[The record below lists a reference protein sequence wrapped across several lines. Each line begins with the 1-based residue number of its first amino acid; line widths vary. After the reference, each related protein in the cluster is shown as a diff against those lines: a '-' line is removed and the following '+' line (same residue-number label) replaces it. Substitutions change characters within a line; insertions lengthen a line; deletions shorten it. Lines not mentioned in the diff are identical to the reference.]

1 MKRGEPR
8 SFPVSPAPAPLGEIR
23 PTARR
28 PLDLLL
34 GVAGVLAVAAV
45 LFAVRVVTGETE
57 PAAPAELRALLPPS
71 LLALLAGAANLTM
84 IVLAGATAV
93 ERLLRREFRQVA
105 RALFGAGLAYGIV
118 GAANATVA
126 AIYSPGGPPEALAAA
141 AAHSVFTSPLHS
153 YVAAAVAYI
162 GALPLGRLP
171 RLRGA
176 MWLCIAITAASVV
189 LAGVTTVLALLLT
202 VLVGWACASA
212 SRYAIGL
219 SRPVPATERLVRE
232 LRRFG
237 LDPLGVAS
245 DGTDDEGNQRFAVDT
260 AGRRLDV
267 VVMRADDTSG
277 WWKRLLALI
286 LLRDPV
292 APPVLPGLNR
302 RLEHA
307 ALLGFASHAAGADV
321 PRVLAIGEL
330 GLGTVALVYEHLR
343 LVPLDDI
350 GDDAITD
357 DLLDDVWAELC
368 LLHRHRIVHGGLN
381 GDTIGR
387 RPSGRVAFT
396 GLSGGGVAA
405 SPIKASLDVAALL
418 TVLALRVG
426 ETRSVNAAVRVLGM
440 EGVAA
445 ALPFLQTAGMPF
457 GLRKR
462 LRSRR
467 EVLGAIRGRIA
478 ELAPGAPARQ
488 ARLER
493 MRSRTV
499 VSVVAATVVGFVL
512 AYQLAGVDFGT
523 ISGADLSWA
532 SASFAASLVCMIAA
546 ALALMGFVPIRLNL
560 WTTVLVHYAGS
571 FIRIAAPAGLG
582 SIALNARYVT
592 CMGASPG
599 VALSAVGLSQ
609 AVGLVTHLPIL
620 LVCAYLTGTAY
631 VADFSPSGT
640 LIAVTAVIGLAVTAV
655 LVLPRL
661 RRAVFDRARPYF
673 HGTLPQMLDLLQNP
687 RRLAM
692 GVGGTL
698 LLTAGF
704 VLCLYFSIAAFG
716 GTASLAAVAVVF
728 LAGNA
733 IGSAA
738 PTPGG
743 LGAVEAAL
751 LGGLTT
757 VAAVPAAV
765 GLPAV
770 LLFRLFTFWLPVL
783 PGWGAFHL
791 LQRWKAI

>member
-1 MKRGEPR
+1 MSASLEE
-8 SFPVSPAPAPLGEIR
+8 VR

-28 PLDLLL
+28 PQDLLL
-34 GVAGVLAVAAV
+34 GLAGVLAVALV
-45 LFAVRVVTGETE
+45 LLAVRVATGETE
-57 PAAPAELRALLPPS
+57 PAAPAELRALVPPS
-71 LLALLAGAANLTM
+71 LLALLAGAANIM
-84 IVLAGATAV
+84 VIVLAGVTAV
-93 ERLLRREFRQVA
+93 ERLLRREFRQVV
-105 RALFGAGLAYGIV
+105 RALFGAALAYGVV
-118 GAANATVA
+118 GAANATVVA
-126 AIYSPGGPPEALAAA
+126 VSGPGGPPDVLAVADT
-141 AAHSVFTSPLHS
+141 HNLFTSPLHA
-153 YVAAAVAYI
+153 YVAAAVAYV

-171 RLRGA
+171 RLRAA
-176 MWLCIAITAASVV
+176 MWLGIGLTSASVV

-202 VLVGWACASA
+202 VLVGGACASA
-212 SRYAIGL
+212 SRYAVGL
-219 SRPVPATERLVRE
+219 SRPVPATDRLIRE

-237 LDPLGVAS
+237 LDPLGVAP
-245 DGTDDEGNQRFAVDT
+245 DGTDGEGNQRFVVDT
-260 AGRRLDV
+260 TDRRLDV
-267 VVMRADDTSG
+267 VLLRADDTSG
-277 WWKRLLALI
+277 WWKRLMALI

-292 APPVLPGLNR
+292 APPVLLSLHR

-307 ALLGFASHAAGADV
+307 ALLGFASRAAGAAV

-330 GLGTVALVYEHLR
+330 GLGTVALVHEHR
-343 LVPLDDI
+343 RMVPLDAI
-350 GDDAITD
+350 ADDAITD
-357 DLLDDVWAELC
+357 DLLDAAWAELG
-368 LLHRHRIVHGGLN
+368 LLHRHRIVHGSLN
-381 GDTIGR
+381 GDTVGR
-387 RPSGRVAFT
+387 LLSGRVAFT

-405 SPIKASLDVAALL
+405 SPLKASLDVAALL

-426 ETRSVNAAVRVLGM
+426 ETRSVDAAVRVLGV

-445 ALPFLQTAGMPF
+445 ALPFLQPAGMPF

-467 EVLGAIRGRIA
+467 AALGAIRGRIA
-478 ELAPGAPARQ
+478 ELAPEAPARQ

-493 MRSRTV
+493 MRPRTV
-499 VSVVAATVVGFVL
+499 VSVVAATIVGLVL

-523 ISGADLSWA
+523 ISGADLGWA
-532 SASFAASLVCMIAA
+532 AAAFAASVVCMVAA

-582 SIALNARYVT
+582 SIALNTRYVT

-599 VALSAVGLSQ
+599 LALSAVGLSQ
-609 AVGLVTHLPIL
+609 VVGLVANLPIL
-620 LVCAYLTGTAY
+620 LVCAYLTGTAHW
-631 VADFSPSGT
+631 ADFSPSGT
-640 LIAVTAVIGLAVTAV
+640 LIAVIAVLSVAITAV
-655 LVLPRL
+655 LLLPRL
-661 RRAVFDRARPYF
+661 RRAVVDRARPYF
-673 HGTLPQMLDLLQNP
+673 QGTVPQMLDLLQNP

-692 GVGGTL
+692 GVGGTV

-716 GTASLAAVAVVF
+716 GQASLTAVAVVF

-733 IGSAA
+733 VGSAA

-757 VAAVPAAV
+757 VAGLPAAV